1 MLLIPCYNELI
12 IYCCYLMPFFSSI
25 SLRKPNIMDNMIT
38 IMERYTNNLEE
49 LVDERT
55 EELRKEKTKTE
66 QLLHRMLP
74 P

>member
-1 MLLIPCYNELI
+1 M
-12 IYCCYLMPFFSSI
+12 YLVI
-25 SLRKPNIMDNMIT
+25 CRKPNILDNMIA

-55 EELRKEKTKTE
+55 QELRKEKARTE